1 MTKLVAF
8 GDSIFAGWDGK
19 ENVSANQRI
28 PELIG
33 QHLGWQVTNVAIGG
47 TKYDN
52 SSNGFTAMVNKTD
65 VTGFD
70 YALVSYG
77 VNNFSWPDSL
87 DVVKQNALSGFK
99 ALKKKNPQLKI
110 LLELPT
116 EDFRQ
121 GSTTLFDFNN
131 AFWNQNQL
139 DDMLI
144 DVADQEELDYYDW
157 RPNPIITYENANQT
171 LGDGNTGVHPTKATM
186 KAIAQRLVTKFQQMV
201 NGTSTP
207 DVPIHV
213 DPPSPDKPEDN
224 KPQPPVVKTID
235 ALKLDRLVN
244 LFGIGDNISN
254 SADRTANKINEL
266 YQCLA
271 QLMGI
276 EKREYQVELSSPG
289 NRLSRPLRNYVL
301 LSFFNL
307 ERAINDLITVC
318 NNNWI
323 CDPQTGL
330 KSDFLKLLR
339 VDSLVIDKHYQDTVN
354 YNYYLIEN
362 KLNALIGYINAT
374 LKGE

>member
-1 MTKLVAF
+1 MTKLIAF

-47 TKYDN
+47 TKYDD

>member
-1 MTKLVAF
+1 
-8 GDSIFAGWDGK
+8 
-19 ENVSANQRI
+19 
-28 PELIG
+28 
-33 QHLGWQVTNVAIGG
+33 
-47 TKYDN
+47 
-52 SSNGFTAMVNKTD
+52 MVNKTD

-330 KSDFLKLLR
+330 KSDLLKLLR

>member
-1 MTKLVAF
+1 MTKLIAF

-33 QHLGWQVTNVAIGG
+33 QQLGWQVTNVAIGG
-47 TKYDN
+47 TKYDD

>member
-1 MTKLVAF
+1 MTKLIAF

-33 QHLGWQVTNVAIGG
+33 QQLGWQVTNIAIGG
-47 TKYDN
+47 TKYDD